1 MLKKFE
7 KHIIKE
13 RWSQEDKI
21 GNDFYSFKPVKKYM
35 LTCLSGNGSGKIE
48 IDNDWMERWRID
60 SYLADRMPVDRCL
73 SICCGF
79 GFKERILSRLNV
91 FSHCTAI
98 DLSEKAIQEARR
110 LAKADNIYN
119 IDYLVADIENITLEK
134 EKYDLVYAS
143 GALHHIKNLE
153 HVIPLLYD
161 SLRPG
166 GILLSDEYVGPSYN
180 QLTRRHREIINS
192 VIHMIP
198 KTHRYATEHLFIPEF
213 FRFRKWR
220 RALYELSR
228 LIMLKPLGI
237 NFEIH
242 DISKDTPNFKNFLFK
257 TGKNLSR
264 KLLRRNKLRFRYG
277 KLWDVYP
284 KIVKEKDPSE
294 GIRSD
299 EIIPLIK
306 NTFKDKIEV
315 KYYNCSILHYALD
328 DKFFEA
334 YNPER
339 ENDRQ
344 LFDMIVNI
352 EKLMIERGEIPPIL
366 AHIFAFKN

>member
-1 MLKKFE
+1 MLNQSE
-7 KHIIKE
+7 KNKIIE
-13 RWSQEDKI
+13 RWRQKNKI
-21 GNDFYSFKPVKKYM
+21 VNDFYSFEPARKYM
-35 LTCLSGNGSGKIE
+35 LTCLSGNESE
-48 IDNDWMERWRID
+48 QIDNDWMERWRIET
-60 SYLADRMPVDRCL
+60 YLSDRMPVERCL

-79 GFKERILSRLNV
+79 GFKERILSKFNV

-98 DLSEKAIQEARR
+98 DLSEKAIREARR
-110 LAKADNIYN
+110 LAEADNIYN
-119 IDYLVADIENITLEK
+119 IEYLTADIENITLENK
-134 EKYDLVYAS
+134 KYDLVYAS

-153 HVIPLLYD
+153 HVISILYD

-213 FRFRKWR
+213 FRFRSWR
-220 RALYELSR
+220 RALYEFSR
-228 LIMLKPLGI
+228 LIMLRPLGI
-237 NFEIH
+237 NFELH
-242 DISKDTPNFKNFLFK
+242 DIPNDTHNFKKLFIG
-257 TGKNLSR
+257 TGKNLSQA
-264 KLLRRNKLRFRYG
+264 LLKMNNRCFRYG
-277 KLWDVYP
+277 KLWDIYP
-284 KIVKEKDPSE
+284 KIIKEKDPSE

-306 NTFKDKIEV
+306 NTFKENIEV

-328 DKFFEA
+328 NKFFKA
-334 YNPER
+334 YNPQSR
-339 ENDRQ
+339 EDRQ

-366 AHIFAFKN
+366 AHICAFKN

>member
-1 MLKKFE
+1 MLE
-7 KHIIKE
+7 KSAKHKIKE

-21 GNDFYSFKPVKKYM
+21 VNDFYSFEPVKKYM
-35 LTCLSGNGSGKIE
+35 LTCLSGNESEK
-48 IDNDWMERWRID
+48 IDNDWMERWRIEK
-60 SYLADRMPVDRCL
+60 YLYDRMPVERCL

-79 GFKERILSRLNV
+79 GFKERILSRLNA

-110 LAKADNIYN
+110 LAEADNIYN
-119 IDYLVADIENITLEK
+119 IEYLTADIENISLEK
-134 EKYDLVYAS
+134 EKYDLIYAS

-153 HVIPLLYD
+153 HVISLLYD

-180 QLTRRHREIINS
+180 QLTQRHREIINS
-192 VIHMIP
+192 VMHMIP

-213 FRFRKWR
+213 FRFRTWR

-237 NFEIH
+237 NFEIYDIPK
-242 DISKDTPNFKNFLFK
+242 DISNFKNLLIK

-264 KLLRRNKLRFRYG
+264 ALLKRNNHCFRYG

-306 NTFKDKIEV
+306 NTFKDNIEV

-328 DKFFEA
+328 NKFFEA
-334 YNPER
+334 YNPESL
-339 ENDRQ
+339 EDRQ
-344 LFDMIVNI
+344 LFDMVVNI
-352 EKLMIERGEIPPIL
+352 EKLMIARGEIPPIL